1 MRTDA
6 EKMKQDL
13 RDAREEKERV
23 EIKMIDFQERLKL
36 LEEERGNF
44 EGEFLQRKKKK

>member
-13 RDAREEKERV
+13 RDAKEEKERI
-23 EIKMIDFQERLKL
+23 EIKMIDVQERLKL
-36 LEEERGNF
+36 LEEERGSF
-44 EGEFLQRKKKK
+44 EGRFL